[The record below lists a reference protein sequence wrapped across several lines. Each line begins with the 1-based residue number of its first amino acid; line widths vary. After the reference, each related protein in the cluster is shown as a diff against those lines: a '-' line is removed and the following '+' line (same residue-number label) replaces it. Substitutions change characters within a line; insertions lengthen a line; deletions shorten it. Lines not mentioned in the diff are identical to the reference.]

1 MPGSSNSFPQLYRS
15 GEWCMDTEE
24 NDWSMGRKTFQ
35 DVSTPEECLALVMAD
50 AQVPTKSKSQQSLE
64 LEEF

>member
-1 MPGSSNSFPQLYRS
+1 
-15 GEWCMDTEE
+15 MDTEE
-24 NDWSMGRKTFQ
+24 NGWKMWRKTFQ
-35 DVSTPEECLALVMAD
+35 DVYTPEECLALVMAD